1 MSELKTKIRAFV
13 VENFLFGE
21 DKDLK
26 DETSFLDEGII
37 DSTGILELVSYLE
50 EEFRITV
57 EDEDLV
63 PEKLD
68 SIDNVVGYLQRK
80 L

>member
-50 EEFRITV
+50 EEFGITV